1 MIIAGVDEV
10 GRGPLAGPVTA
21 AAVILNKDN
30 PIQGLK
36 DSKKLTKK
44 AREKLFP
51 LINEKAI
58 SVGIGSVDVETI
70 DKINIREA
78 TFVAMNSAIE
88 NLSVTPEKILIDGEP
103 LRDQKITNEGV
114 VGGDDKVDSIRAA
127 SIIAKVT
134 RDRLMLHYS
143 KIFPEYGFEKN
154 SGYGTK
160 QHLDALKIFKATPI
174 HRRSFGPV
182 KNSMP
187 SIIWLEKE
195 GRIEWMMQKLAA
207 LYLKRLNYE
216 IIQMNKTLE
225 DGTEFNIIA
234 HFDQQRIFIQ
244 VFPFSLYEGDF
255 DSTKKIKAKNNIESI
270 NEEDEYF
277 GKHRL
282 DYIFVKLNRNN
293 APKIKHLKG
302 IQLT

>member
-51 LINEKAI
+51 LITGKAI

-78 TFVAMNSAIE
+78 TFVAMNYAIE
-88 NLSVTPEKILIDGEP
+88 NLSVTPAKILIDGEP
-103 LRDQKITNEGV
+103 LRDQKITNEGII
-114 VGGDDKVDSIRAA
+114 GGDDKVDSIRAA

-134 RDRLMLHYS
+134 RDRLMVHYS
-143 KIFPEYGFEKN
+143 KIFPEYGFENN

-160 QHLDALKIFKATPI
+160 QHLNALKIFKATPI

-187 SIIWLEKE
+187 SMIWLEKE

-207 LYLKRLNYE
+207 LYLKEVNYE
-216 IIQMNKTLE
+216 IIQMNRTLE
-225 DGTEFNIIA
+225 TGTEINIIA
-234 HFDQQRIFIQ
+234 YYDQIRIFIQ
-244 VFPFSLYEGDF
+244 VFPFSLHEDDF
-255 DSTKKIKAKNNIESI
+255 DSTEKIQTESSIESI

-277 GKHRL
+277 GEHRL

-302 IQLT
+302 IQLN

>member
-1 MIIAGVDEV
+1 MMIAGVDEV

-30 PIQGLK
+30 PIQGLR

-44 AREKLFP
+44 AREELFP
-51 LINEKAI
+51 LITEKAI
-58 SVGIGSVDVETI
+58 SIGIGSVDVETI

-88 NLSVTPEKILIDGEP
+88 NLSVIPEKILIDGEP
-103 LRDQKITNEGV
+103 LKDQKITNEGI

-134 RDRLMLHYS
+134 RDRLMVHYS

-174 HRRSFGPV
+174 HRRSFRPV

-207 LYLKRLNYE
+207 LYLKKLNYE
-216 IIQMNKTLE
+216 IIQMNRIL
-225 DGTEFNIIA
+225 DAGTEFNIIA
-234 HFDQQRIFIQ
+234 HYGQQRIFIQ
-244 VFPFSLYEGDF
+244 VFPFSLYEDDF
-255 DSTKKIKAKNNIESI
+255 DTTKKIEARSNIESV

-277 GKHRL
+277 GKYRL
-282 DYIFVKLNRNN
+282 DYIFVKLHRNN

>member
-51 LINEKAI
+51 LITEKAI
-58 SVGIGSVDVETI
+58 SIGIGSVDVETI

-88 NLSVTPEKILIDGEP
+88 NLSVIPEKILIDGEP
-103 LRDQKITNEGV
+103 LKDQKITNEGI
-114 VGGDDKVDSIRAA
+114 VGGDDKIDSIRAA

-195 GRIEWMMQKLAA
+195 GRIEWMMLQLAA
-207 LYLKRLNYE
+207 LYLKELNYE
-216 IIQMNKTLE
+216 IIQMNRTLE

-282 DYIFVKLNRNN
+282 DYIFV
-293 APKIKHLKG
+293 
-302 IQLT
+302 